1 MTNSSQTTIAV
12 GQTALR
18 DAAIRAAA
26 MLLTVPDPGVRV
38 PGLDWTVT
46 ETAAHLVAE
55 IEDYTDFVTGDLDP
69 RIGLALSAPD
79 STPTELSAASN
90 RRQLEA
96 SAGLGLAELADRL
109 VPAADA
115 FGAATPGRSDDE
127 PILTSNGL
135 STTVP
140 AMTTALLG
148 EVLVHGFDIARA
160 AGLPWTIDPQEALQV
175 LDGIMT
181 MVPDYVDRQA
191 AAGIHVTY
199 ELRLRKGPRYRLSI
213 DDGTA
218 EVSGPGAKVDCWI
231 SADPVAFLL
240 VGFGRIGQWGQIL
253 RGRMLAGGRKPWLGF
268 KFGELLTGP

>member
-1 MTNSSQTTIAV
+1 MTNPAETTIAV
-12 GQTALR
+12 GQTALQ
-18 DAAIRAAA
+18 DAALRAAA
-26 MLLTVPDPGVRV
+26 MLLTVPDHGVPV

-55 IEDYTDFVTGDLDP
+55 IEDYADFLTGDLDP

-96 SAGLGLAELADRL
+96 SAGLDLAELADRL
-109 VPAADA
+109 VPAAEA
-115 FGAATPGRSDDE
+115 FGAAASRRSDDE
-127 PILTSNGL
+127 PVLASNGL
-135 STTVP
+135 FTTVP

-160 AGLPWTIDPQEALQV
+160 ARLDWTIDPHDALAV

-181 MVPDYVDRQA
+181 MVPEYVDRQA
-191 AAGIHVTY
+191 SAGIHVTY
-199 ELRLRKGPRYRLSI
+199 ELRFRKGPRYRLSI
-213 DDGTA
+213 DDGAA
-218 EVSGPGAKVDCWI
+218 EVSGPGGKVDCWI

-240 VGFGRIGQWGQIL
+240 VGYGRIGQWGQIL
-253 RGRMLAGGRKPWLGF
+253 RGRMLAGGAKPWLGF